1 MRAPEKST
9 YSTAV
14 AGGYP
19 PQKHMLRDLMV
30 SMEFQGKGRSTVRA
44 PVVPEVCTDQGAMR
58 VGILATLGDMVGG
71 GLSIRAVYPDWIAT
85 ADLSIHTTGR
95 ATSGVVAAA
104 GSVIRAGRTTVV
116 VEVTVHQETDASAQ
130 KTATIGSVMM
140 TFSRLPRR
148 EDNREVEID
157 EDSRQTV
164 DLAAPGSGLT
174 RPYLDELGIRVLD
187 EAAGVV
193 ELDMTDYVRNSVGVL
208 QGGTVAILADVAGQH
223 AARRATGKRL
233 TTSDLA
239 IHYLLQGR
247 VGPFRTRTKV
257 LRTTSDTALTRV
269 DVIDSGADGRP
280 ITVVMNTATM
290 DPTSPHPPAG
300 PPIPLP
306 DQE

>member
-1 MRAPEKST
+1 MEDSK

-14 AGGYP
+14 ADGYP

-85 ADLSIHTTGR
+85 ADLSIHTSGR

-104 GSVIRAGRTTVV
+104 GSVVRAGRTTVV
-116 VEVTVHQETDASAQ
+116 VEVDIRQEAATSAEE
-130 KTATIGSVMM
+130 TTPIGSVMM

-174 RPYLDELGIRVLD
+174 RPYLAELGVRVLD
-187 EAAGVV
+187 EAQGVV
-193 ELDMTDYVRNSVGVL
+193 ELDMTDYVRNSVGAL

-223 AARRATGKRL
+223 AARSATGKPL
-233 TTSDLA
+233 ATSDLA

-247 VGPFRTRTKV
+247 VGPFRTRAKV
-257 LRTTSDTALTRV
+257 LRTTNDTALTRV
-269 DVIDSGADGRP
+269 DVIDSGADDRL
-280 ITVVMNTATM
+280 ITVVMNTATV
-290 DPTSPHPPAG
+290 DPTSPYPPAAR
-300 PPIPLP
+300 PIPLR

>member
-116 VEVTVHQETDASAQ
+116 VEVNVHQETDTSVEKA
-130 KTATIGSVMM
+130 ATIGSVMM

-193 ELDMTDYVRNSVGVL
+193 ELDMTDYVRNSVGLERCSKVGRL
-208 QGGTVAILADVAGQH
+208 RFWRTWPASMQPGEQLANGS
-223 AARRATGKRL
+223 RRATWQSTISYRAESAL
-233 TTSDLA
+233 SE
-239 IHYLLQGR
+239 R
-247 VGPFRTRTKV
+247 GPRCFVRRATR
-257 LRTTSDTALTRV
+257 
-269 DVIDSGADGRP
+269 P
-280 ITVVMNTATM
+280 
-290 DPTSPHPPAG
+290 
-300 PPIPLP
+300 
-306 DQE
+306 